1 MRKSEDIMEWT
12 LKNAYPALV
21 TGLASELCSIADI
34 LWLRGKVDAEEFDFY
49 RADRLS
55 KGFEYGLSEKAE
67 HYNYLYRTVY
77 KNAFLWNLFRLNF
90 KVGFHWAIQFINR
103 VILEYATNNPEYV
116 IKIKVKISK
125 SNAIKE
131 YWGNGNM
138 WLAGIRDHNVPTLI
152 GDVIFVLKRL

>member
-1 MRKSEDIMEWT
+1 MIEWT
-12 LKNAYPALV
+12 LKTAYPALV

-77 KNAFLWNLFRLNF
+77 ENAFLWNLFRLNF

-116 IKIKVKISK
+116 IKIKVKI
-125 SNAIKE
+125 I
-131 YWGNGNM
+131 
-138 WLAGIRDHNVPTLI
+138 LL
-152 GDVIFVLKRL
+152 

>member
-1 MRKSEDIMEWT
+1 M
-12 LKNAYPALV
+12 
-21 TGLASELCSIADI
+21 
-34 LWLRGKVDAEEFDFY
+34 
-49 RADRLS
+49 
-55 KGFEYGLSEKAE
+55 
-67 HYNYLYRTVY
+67 
-77 KNAFLWNLFRLNF
+77 NF

-116 IKIKVKISK
+116 IKIKVKISE